1 MRVGTRNIRKDL
13 IIHSLSLRRRTVRGK
28 SQRGKGK
35 GVASVLF
42 TAPER
47 HQTPTE
53 TIDAVCCTHD
63 LFGRVALCLVWGLS
77 VVAMWHVIPL
87 PPPPFLPSLFPSLFP
102 SLLLL
107 PKGIK
112 V

>member
-47 HQTPTE
+47 HRLRRRRLMLRAAHM
-53 TIDAVCCTHD
+53 I
-63 LFGRVALCLVWGLS
+63 CLDRRPLLGMGV
-77 VVAMWHVIPL
+77 MWWRC
-87 PPPPFLPSLFPSLFP
+87 
-102 SLLLL
+102 
-107 PKGIK
+107 GM
-112 V
+112 